1 MKVFGIVAAAFLM
14 AGVGAF
20 RPHVPLVAR
29 QATTTMFHGAPVA
42 APAAPARSRERSG
55 AGGLVMMPIGVP
67 KVRAFLLY
75 VSYLYVERRRATAV
89 APAAK
94 YPKLL

>member
-1 MKVFGIVAAAFLM
+1 MFSIVAAAFLM

-42 APAAPARSRERSG
+42 PAAPARSRERSG

-75 VSYLYVERRRATAV
+75 ASYLYVERRRATAV

>member
-42 APAAPARSRERSG
+42 APAAPARSSAAPRPRLG
-55 AGGLVMMPIGVP
+55 
-67 KVRAFLLY
+67 RA
-75 VSYLYVERRRATAV
+75 SAW
-89 APAAK
+89 
-94 YPKLL
+94 